1 MELRSSWMLLAL
13 TATAMIVT
21 AVTAEHNKSG
31 GLYWSTA
38 EEEAQAQLQPR
49 VDDSA
54 VGADFDA
61 DGGFSSLDS
70 MLQWALGHSDPDQ
83 LKEAA
88 KEVQGLSHSDLNKK
102 RLEIKQLMEDLKTP
116 SDAQLMKVAILDLK
130 NSSLPLE
137 DRHRA
142 LEELLELVEPID
154 NANDLNKL
162 GGFTVVTVE
171 LDHSDSETRKMAAWI
186 IGKASQNNP
195 LVQKQVLELGALT
208 KLMDMVK
215 SSFVEE
221 AIKAMYAV
229 SALLRNNIDGQE
241 MFYLEDGDKLLQDIV
256 SDSSIGNRLRIR
268 AVVLLGDLAEF
279 QILENAGTNKYQ
291 LPFFSNHTL
300 LKSLVDIT
308 SAADLQL
315 QEKALTTI
323 KNLLRLKTT
332 KALVFKDFCGLDAA
346 LERMRLRLQ
355 NLLVEEYHRDY
366 AMDVESLRS
375 EVQLIFQRKLEKETG
390 MTA

>member
-1 MELRSSWMLLAL
+1 MERRSSWMLIAL
-13 TATAMIVT
+13 TATAIMLT
-21 AVTAEHNKSG
+21 AVTADRTNNKSG

-54 VGADFDA
+54 VDADFDA

-88 KEVQGLSHSDLNKK
+88 KEVQGLSPSDLNKK
-102 RLEIKQLMEDLKTP
+102 RLEIKQLMEELKTP

-130 NSSLPLE
+130 NSSLSLE

-162 GGFTVVTVE
+162 GGLAVVIGE

-195 LVQKQVLELGALT
+195 LVQKQVLELGALS
-208 KLMDMVK
+208 KLMEMVK

-221 AIKAMYAV
+221 AIKAIYAV
-229 SALLRNNIDGQE
+229 SALLRNNMAGQE
-241 MFYLEDGDKLLQDIV
+241 MFYEEAGEKLLQDIV

-279 QILENAGTNKYQ
+279 QLGNTEKDE
-291 LPFFSNHTL
+291 LPFFSNRIF
-300 LKSLVDIT
+300 LKSVVDLT
-308 SAADLQL
+308 SAVDLHL
-315 QEKALTTI
+315 QEKALIAI

-332 KALVFKDFCGLDAA
+332 EALVFKDFCGLDVA
-346 LERMRLRLQ
+346 LERMRQQLQ
-355 NLLVEEYHRDY
+355 DLMVEEYHKDY
-366 AMDVESLRS
+366 AMDVESLRN
-375 EVQLIFQRKLEKETG
+375 EVQLIFQRKLEKVSR